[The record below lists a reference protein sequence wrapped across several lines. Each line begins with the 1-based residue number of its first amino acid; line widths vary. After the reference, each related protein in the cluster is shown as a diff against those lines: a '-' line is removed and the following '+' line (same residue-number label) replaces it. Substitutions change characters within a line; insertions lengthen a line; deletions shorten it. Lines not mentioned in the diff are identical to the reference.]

1 MGDARATLL
10 VERDKLRGEAD
21 AALARARE
29 ILIGGNVSRDD
40 PDLRADALEQGTA
53 VFKREAGASPGEQI
67 QLFRKALA
75 LYQDAAAMFPDD
87 PRPALDQGLC
97 YQRLHLLEPSPEE
110 KRKLF
115 DRGVAVLRQALTL
128 RTAAPEY
135 NPLMVYRVL
144 ASLYSD
150 AGDLRSAIGFL
161 KQVQER
167 DPGYSRAN
175 NVDGDIGILE
185 SRIKR

>member
-1 MGDARATLL
+1 
-10 VERDKLRGEAD
+10 
-21 AALARARE
+21 
-29 ILIGGNVSRDD
+29 
-40 PDLRADALEQGTA
+40 
-53 VFKREAGASPGEQI
+53 
-67 QLFRKALA
+67 LFRKALA

-97 YQRLHLLEPSPEE
+97 YQRLHLLEPSTEE

-115 DRGVAVLRQALTL
+115 DRGVAVLQQALTL

-150 AGDLRSAIGFL
+150 SGDLRSAVGFL

-167 DPGYSRAN
+167 DRGYSRAN
-175 NVDGDIGILE
+175 NVDGDIEILE
-185 SRIKR
+185 VRGRPH